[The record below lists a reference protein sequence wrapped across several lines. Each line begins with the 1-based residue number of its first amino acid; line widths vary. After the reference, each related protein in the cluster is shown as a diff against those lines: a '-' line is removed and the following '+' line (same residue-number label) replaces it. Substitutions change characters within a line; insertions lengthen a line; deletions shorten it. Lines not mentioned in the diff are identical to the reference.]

1 MATSEYEELRH
12 RNLEDNRVMLEKLM
26 ADLKNQMP
34 VPGRIKPIKKP
45 RDIKSRS
52 IDSSDYEPRRN
63 PSRNGRCNQ
72 MNYSPPRTR
81 GRRGS
86 LSSTASSFSSD
97 STSES
102 ASSLQ
107 VRFGFFNKG
116 RNQETG
122 GNDENS
128 DEEYDMPKRIHRVH
142 RDNRSA
148 DEITDEDLSRV
159 ALFVSD
165 KRYDSFYGTT
175 CHQCRQKTDDMKTIC
190 RKGHCFGVRG
200 QFCGPCLR
208 NRYGEDAQ
216 GALKDPDWICPPCR
230 GICNCSF
237 CRKRAGKACT
247 GILVHLARESGFSD
261 VNAYLQNRKSNAVQY
276 ERVKRRKSDT
286 ASEGEDSDDIISQ
299 DDSATEQEETE
310 EKEDDTE
317 QSIDNSPPKLAVKMF
332 KSKAKSES
340 AVMTAPDNS
349 SLTSLKSPEKKTF
362 KNIFQEKL
370 VAEKRQPKPKV
381 FPDDIKTS
389 PVTKKEDTKAAPI
402 VKSSPQMT
410 KPIEWSIG
418 DCLWSK
424 VSGHPWWP
432 CMVAVEKQCGD
443 YTKMQGRSRMYH
455 VQYFGD
461 TCETGWVY
469 SSSTMKFDGKRA
481 FEEYVMETLQC
492 ARKSEKS
499 KLEKLYKIPVCR
511 AESLNIA
518 IEEGETSL
526 QLDRPARS
534 QEYAFNYE
542 PKSNFKKENK
552 RESLADK
559 AKTSTKKR
567 KISMDNKSSVVPKH
581 KKIKNCQSQENV
593 QEKSLQQTEQTQR
606 ETERLED
613 STLLGTRIDSVE
625 NKDQRPMNDRLVE
638 TDKEDIQNYAEMIQ
652 TVIIKIEPKDG
663 DDYNEENQF
672 EDERGV

>member
-26 ADLKNQMP
+26 ADLKNQMQ
-34 VPGRIKPIKKP
+34 VPGRIKPVKKP

-52 IDSSDYEPRRN
+52 IDSTDYEPRRN
-63 PSRNGRCNQ
+63 PSRNGRYSQ
-72 MNYSPPRTR
+72 ITYSPPRTR

-97 STSES
+97 SSSES

-128 DEEYDMPKRIHRVH
+128 DEENDLPKRQHRVY

-190 RKGHCFGVRG
+190 RKGHCYGVRG

-247 GILVHLARESGFSD
+247 GILVHLARENGFSD

-276 ERVKRRKSDT
+276 DRVKRRKSETVSEEEGSDDLIT
-286 ASEGEDSDDIISQ
+286 QAQDSASEH
-299 DDSATEQEETE
+299 EETE
-310 EKEDDTE
+310 EKEEDTE
-317 QSIDNSPPKLAVKMF
+317 EQTIEPPKLAVKMF
-332 KSKAKSES
+332 KSVAKSGSTE
-340 AVMTAPDNS
+340 VMAPEKS
-349 SLTSLKSPEKKTF
+349 ELKTLKSPERKTF

-370 VAEKRQPKPKV
+370 VAEKRQHKPKV
-381 FPDDIKTS
+381 FLDDIKTS
-389 PVTKKEDTKAAPI
+389 PVTKNKEDKASSI
-402 VKSSPQMT
+402 VHSPPQIT

-432 CMVAVEKQCGD
+432 CMVALEKQGGD
-443 YTKMQGRSRMYH
+443 YTKMQG
-455 VQYFGD
+455 
-461 TCETGWVY
+461 
-469 SSSTMKFDGKRA
+469 KFNTNLLISI
-481 FEEYVMETLQC
+481 VT
-492 ARKSEKS
+492 
-499 KLEKLYKIPVCR
+499 V
-511 AESLNIA
+511 N
-518 IEEGETSL
+518 
-526 QLDRPARS
+526 
-534 QEYAFNYE
+534 
-542 PKSNFKKENK
+542 
-552 RESLADK
+552 
-559 AKTSTKKR
+559 
-567 KISMDNKSSVVPKH
+567 KISFN
-581 KKIKNCQSQENV
+581 
-593 QEKSLQQTEQTQR
+593 
-606 ETERLED
+606 
-613 STLLGTRIDSVE
+613 
-625 NKDQRPMNDRLVE
+625 
-638 TDKEDIQNYAEMIQ
+638 
-652 TVIIKIEPKDG
+652 
-663 DDYNEENQF
+663 
-672 EDERGV
+672 

>member
-1 MATSEYEELRH
+1 M
-12 RNLEDNRVMLEKLM
+12 
-26 ADLKNQMP
+26 
-34 VPGRIKPIKKP
+34 
-45 RDIKSRS
+45 
-52 IDSSDYEPRRN
+52 
-63 PSRNGRCNQ
+63 
-72 MNYSPPRTR
+72 
-81 GRRGS
+81 
-86 LSSTASSFSSD
+86 SSTASSFSSD
-97 STSES
+97 SPSES

-116 RNQETG
+116 RNQQTG

-128 DEEYDMPKRIHRVH
+128 DEENDLPKRIHRVH

-190 RKGHCFGVRG
+190 RKGHCYGVRG

-261 VNAYLQNRKSNAVQY
+261 VNAYLQNRKTNAVQY
-276 ERVKRRKSDT
+276 ERVNRRKSET
-286 ASEGEDSDDIISQ
+286 SSEGENSDDIVSQ
-299 DDSATEQEETE
+299 DSSTEQEETE

-317 QSIDNSPPKLAVKMF
+317 EQPIENSPPKLAVKMF

-340 AVMTAPDNS
+340 TDVTAPEKS

-362 KNIFQEKL
+362 KNIFQDKL

-381 FPDDIKTS
+381 FLDDIKSS
-389 PVTKKEDTKAAPI
+389 PVTKKEDNKASSI
-402 VKSSPQMT
+402 VKSPPQMT

-469 SSSTMKFDGKRA
+469 GSSTMKFDGKRA

-499 KLEKLYKIPVCR
+499 KLEKLYKVPSCR
-511 AESLNIA
+511 AVSLNIA

-542 PKSNFKKENK
+542 PKTNPKKENK
-552 RESLADK
+552 RVSLADK

-567 KISMDNKSSVVPKH
+567 KISMDNKSSVVPRH
-581 KKIKNCQSQENV
+581 KKIKNCQSEENIK
-593 QEKSLQQTEQTQR
+593 EKSLQQTEQTQT
-606 ETERLED
+606 ETERLD
-613 STLLGTRIDSVE
+613 NSTSLGTRMDSIE
-625 NKDQRPMNDRLVE
+625 NKDHRPVNDRLVE
-638 TDKEDIQNYAEMIQ
+638 TDKEDIPNYAEMIQ
-652 TVIIKIEPKDG
+652 TVIIKIEPRDS

>member
-1 MATSEYEELRH
+1 MKGFIILIRLSF
-12 RNLEDNRVMLEKLM
+12 
-26 ADLKNQMP
+26 
-34 VPGRIKPIKKP
+34 RI
-45 RDIKSRS
+45 S
-52 IDSSDYEPRRN
+52 
-63 PSRNGRCNQ
+63 Q
-72 MNYSPPRTR
+72 YSP
-81 GRRGS
+81 S
-86 LSSTASSFSSD
+86 ESASVSVKNESSFIISSD
-97 STSES
+97 SPSES
-102 ASSLQ
+102 ASSLK

-116 RNQETG
+116 RNQQTG

-128 DEEYDMPKRIHRVH
+128 DEENDLPKRIHRVH

-190 RKGHCFGVRG
+190 RKGHCYGVRG

-276 ERVKRRKSDT
+276 ERVNKRKSET
-286 ASEGEDSDDIISQ
+286 ASEGEDSDDIVSQ
-299 DDSATEQEETE
+299 DSSTEQEETE

-317 QSIDNSPPKLAVKMF
+317 EQPIENSPPKLAVKMF

-340 AVMTAPDNS
+340 TDVTAPENT

-362 KNIFQEKL
+362 KNIFQDKL

-381 FPDDIKTS
+381 FLDDIKSS
-389 PVTKKEDTKAAPI
+389 PVTKKEDNKAASI
-402 VKSSPQMT
+402 VKSPPHMT

-469 SSSTMKFDGKRA
+469 GSSTMKFEGKRA

-499 KLEKLYKIPVCR
+499 KLEKLYKVPSCR
-511 AESLNIA
+511 AVSLNIA

-542 PKSNFKKENK
+542 PKTNPKKENK
-552 RESLADK
+552 RVSLSDK

-567 KISMDNKSSVVPKH
+567 KISMDNKSSVVPRHKKIKISMDNKSSVVPRHKKIKISMDNKSSVVPRHKKIKISMDNKSSVVPRH
-581 KKIKNCQSQENV
+581 KKIKNCQSQENI
-593 QEKSLQQTEQTQR
+593 QEKSLQKREQMQP
-606 ETERLED
+606 ETERLD
-613 STLLGTRIDSVE
+613 NSTSLGTRMDSVE
-625 NKDQRPMNDRLVE
+625 NKDQRPVNDRLVE
-638 TDKEDIQNYAEMIQ
+638 TDKEDVQNYAEMIQ
-652 TVIIKIEPKDG
+652 TVIIKIEPKDS